1 MTILTDSLH
10 YSPNS
15 KTFSAEISDLVAIH
29 LAIAIIPK
37 KLNISNHKTG
47 VSKEFE
53 MVSVDKDGSGEDT
66 YGWNYKNQETGVKF
80 LLIND

>member
-1 MTILTDSLH
+1 MTISTDSLH

-15 KTFSAEISDLVAIH
+15 KTFSAEISDLIAIH
-29 LAIAIIPK
+29 LAPGIPK

-53 MVSVDKDGSGEDT
+53 MVSVDKDGSEEDT
-66 YGWNYKNQETGVKF
+66 YGWNYKNKETGVKF